1 MVQILY
7 FAQLRER
14 LGMTREQLA
23 LASGVHDV
31 RGLVATLRQRGA
43 PWADTLRDAAQ
54 VRIAVNCTMASSET
68 AVADGDEVA
77 FFPPMTGG

>member
-14 LGMTREQLA
+14 LGMAREHLA
-23 LASGVHDV
+23 LPSGVEDV
-31 RGLVATLRQRGA
+31 RSLIAALRQRGA
-43 PWADTLRDAAQ
+43 PWGEVLRDAAQ
-54 VRIAVNCTMASSET
+54 VRIAVNCAMASAET
-68 AVADGDEVA
+68 TVADGDEVA